1 MPIRRDSV
9 VSWGGGGVVAEIFRG
24 LNGGSSGNFSV
35 ASNIRRHSVGGGSIL
50 CSVSGSHT
58 TALNGFKRVIILYWT
73 SQSMAWLVP
82 AMSSRKPNMRID
94 IQKRNMQH
102 PSFSESEL
110 ELNSPRRIVLCCS
123 VIRS

>member
-1 MPIRRDSV
+1 MDKTLPH
-9 VSWGGGGVVAEIFRG
+9 G
-24 LNGGSSGNFSV
+24 
-35 ASNIRRHSVGGGSIL
+35 IL

-82 AMSSRKPNMRID
+82 AMSSQEAPNMRID